1 MGKGVCITRMG
12 AVINYN
18 INTIMEKIKQGG
30 GLRIWNFQGFWRNS
44 KWIFDGVN

>member
-18 INTIMEKIKQGG
+18 INTIMEKNKTG
-30 GLRIWNFQGFWRNS
+30 R
-44 KWIFDGVN
+44 GVKDMEFSGVLEK